1 MLLYQRHSQNCVRAP
16 LRRLFPCK
24 FILTSLV
31 VVSFVPS
38 SSFFLLFHL
47 YKVDL
52 GGGTFDVSVV
62 DVSAAQVET
71 VAIGGDPRLGGGDF
85 DDR

>member
-1 MLLYQRHSQNCVRAP
+1 M
-16 LRRLFPCK
+16 
-24 FILTSLV
+24 
-31 VVSFVPS
+31 
-38 SSFFLLFHL
+38 
-47 YKVDL
+47 KVDL

>member
-1 MLLYQRHSQNCVRAP
+1 MYND
-16 LRRLFPCK
+16 
-24 FILTSLV
+24 V
-31 VVSFVPS
+31 VY
-38 SSFFLLFHL
+38 FFAAAAGCGCE
-47 YKVDL
+47 VDL

-62 DVSAAQVET
+62 DVSAARVET